1 MGFLKDLWNK
11 IRGRRN
17 WTGHGK
23 YPGKNLRRNRF
34 SGRRAGSYDA
44 GTFRREPVNSPHQPI
59 NAIDRLTSLFSRL
72 PGLGKKSAGRLVYHI
87 LDTDPGYAR
96 ALGEELLVFHE
107 AIKRCTCCGSYT
119 ETNPCAIC
127 SDPDREPVICV
138 VERAQDVRV
147 IEESREFRG
156 RFHVLGGVIA
166 PLEGISPDKLS
177 IGELFARVR
186 REGIRE
192 VILAMNPTVEGDTTA
207 LYIQKFLKDYPVEIT
222 RLASGLPVG
231 GDLEY
236 ADRLTL
242 SRSFRGRVKM

>member
-1 MGFLKDLWNK
+1 MDF
-11 IRGRRN
+11 
-17 WTGHGK
+17 TGT
-23 YPGKNLRRNRF
+23 YPQRSF
-34 SGRRAGSYDA
+34 
-44 GTFRREPVNSPHQPI
+44 
-59 NAIDRLTSLFSRL
+59 NAIDRLTALFSRL

-87 LDTDPGYAR
+87 LDVDPAYAR
-96 ALGEELLVFHE
+96 TLGEELLAFHH
-107 AIKRCTCCGSYT
+107 AIKRCSCCGSFT
-119 ETNPCAIC
+119 ETDPCSIC
-127 SDPDREPVICV
+127 SDTSREPLICV

-166 PLEGISPDKLS
+166 PLEGVKPEDLS
-177 IGELFARVR
+177 IGKLLARVR
-186 REGIRE
+186 QEAIQE

-207 LYIQKFLKDYPVEIT
+207 LYIQKVLKDTGATIT

-242 SRSFRGRVKM
+242 SRSFRGRITM